1 MYVHV
6 HVHVC
11 KYYIAFT
18 LVCKVSYIL
27 TPHIHVLYVG
37 VMLDHPYTVYIPLVM
52 YIVHMISIH
61 LYTPVCECVYTK
73 DIGSKVGAI
82 PTTHSGIQY
91 VVLLHL
97 YIVVSY
103 VYVYIISLYK
113 DTPAQDTFTC
123 LKCHICVL
131 NNL

>member
-1 MYVHV
+1 MY
-6 HVHVC
+6 
-11 KYYIAFT
+11 
-18 LVCKVSYIL
+18 
-27 TPHIHVLYVG
+27 IHVG

-61 LYTPVCECVYTK
+61 LYTPVCVYTK

-113 DTPAQDTFTC
+113 DTPAQDTLSPVSNVTFVYLTTSE
-123 LKCHICVL
+123 LRTPHY
-131 NNL
+131 